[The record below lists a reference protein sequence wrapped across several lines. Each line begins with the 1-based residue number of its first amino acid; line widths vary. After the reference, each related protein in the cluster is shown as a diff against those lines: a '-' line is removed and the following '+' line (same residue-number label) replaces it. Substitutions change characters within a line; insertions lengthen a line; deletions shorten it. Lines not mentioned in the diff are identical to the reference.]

1 MSVLTSYLIAIYS
14 LFPSI
19 APDSDSSDSLVP
31 QAGIWLHIDTLDLNL
46 TGPCYDVS
54 FYKDDIVFL
63 KPGEAIN
70 CLTHK
75 DQPDPLSARPLF
87 ANKQFSGSP
96 ASFSFRGD
104 YKKGYYTRSLKK
116 DEYGSVEKIF
126 EMSIEDQKV
135 SGLRQ
140 LSFTADRYR
149 YLHPAVSSNDSMMV
163 FSSDRLPTSG
173 GLDLFVTRNTADGW
187 SAPLSLGEEI
197 NSSGHERYAF
207 LDSQNN
213 LWFSSTGHSGY
224 GGYDIFVCSFN
235 GQSWEGPRNLGRTV
249 NGPDSELG
257 ICFHPDKQVALFSR
271 VDPSG
276 SEGMAIQVSLNETT
290 FIASAMEGVSAR
302 TISLIMQTLADST
315 IQTVNRAQAEPK
327 KEVVQPPPPPVRNEN
342 PEPKILADP
351 PRRITF
357 RVQIKSS
364 EKAESTPSVSIAGK
378 SYTTYEYY
386 YKGSYRITVGQFE
399 TVMEANAFRLQSKES
414 GFEQAFVAAF
424 RGNTRETDPSV
435 FKQ

>member
-1 MSVLTSYLIAIYS
+1 MSVLTSFLIGIYS
-14 LFPSI
+14 FFP
-19 APDSDSSDSLVP
+19 AAASDSYCSDSLAL
-31 QAGIWLHIDTLDLNL
+31 QAEEWLLIDTLDLNL
-46 TGPCYDVS
+46 TGPCYDVGI
-54 FYKDDIVFL
+54 YRDNIIFL

-70 CLTHK
+70 CLIPLG
-75 DQPDPLSARPLF
+75 QADPANARPLF

-104 YKKGYYTRSLKK
+104 YTKGYYTRPLKN
-116 DEYGSVEKIF
+116 DVYGTVEKIF
-126 EMSIEDQKV
+126 EMAIEEYMV

-140 LSFTADRYR
+140 LSFTADQYR

-173 GLDLFVTRNTADGW
+173 GLDLFVTRNTPDGW
-187 SAPLSLGEEI
+187 SAPHSLGEEI

-224 GGYDIFVCSFN
+224 GGYDIFICPFNGQNWDHPQNLGRSFN
-235 GQSWEGPRNLGRTV
+235 GPEN
-249 NGPDSELG
+249 ELG
-257 ICFHPDKQVALFSR
+257 ICFPPDKQLALYSR
-271 VDPSG
+271 ADPSG
-276 SEGMAIQVSLNETT
+276 SGGMALQISLNEATSAT
-290 FIASAMEGVSAR
+290 STMEEASST
-302 TISLIMQTLADST
+302 TISMIMLKLADPVK
-315 IQTVNRAQAEPK
+315 QTVKRPQVEPK
-327 KEVVQPPPPPVRNEN
+327 KELVQSPVIVEN
-342 PEPKILADP
+342 PEPEIQADP
-351 PRRITF
+351 DRVTF

-378 SYTTYEYY
+378 SYTTFEYY
-386 YKGSYRITVGQFE
+386 YKGSYRITVRQFE
-399 TVMEANAFRLQSKES
+399 TVMEANAFRLQCKKS

-424 RGNTRETDPSV
+424 RGNKRETDPSV